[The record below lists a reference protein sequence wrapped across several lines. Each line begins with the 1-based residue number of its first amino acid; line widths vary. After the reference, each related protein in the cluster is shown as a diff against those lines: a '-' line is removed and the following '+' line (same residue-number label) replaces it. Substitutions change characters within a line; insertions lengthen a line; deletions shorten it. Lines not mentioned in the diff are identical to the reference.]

1 MLFLRGSYKEPS
13 LLPYLGISR
22 HAPSSVKVVLAR
34 YIKTRDNACSCRVA
48 VDTEPMDIVLLFA
61 LIFLNGAFAMSEMAL
76 VASRKARLMRL
87 AEEGDQ
93 GALAAIRLG
102 EQPTRF
108 MSTIQIGITSI
119 GILNGIV
126 GEAALAGPITPL
138 LLAAGL
144 SVKTSALVATGFAV
158 VFITFFSIVLGE
170 LVPKRIGQSHPEAIA
185 RLVARPIN
193 LLAQVTKPFV
203 VALTSSTTLL
213 MKLLGVKDAKQD
225 VVTEEEMHAML
236 KETADSG
243 VIEMHEHAMVRNVF
257 RLDDRQLGSLMV
269 PRSNIVTLDVNNT
282 FEENMHI
289 VQSSDRARFPVV
301 RGGLDDLVGVINAR
315 KWLANAM
322 SGGERELD
330 KQTLRQPLFVPETIT
345 GMELLKNFKESGVAV
360 AFVIDEYS
368 EVQGIITMQ
377 DLIEAI
383 TGEFTPRDP
392 DNAWARKLD
401 DGGWLLDGHIPV
413 PELKDVLE
421 LKDVPEEE
429 RGHYNTLS
437 GMFMFVAG
445 KLPQEAD
452 HIDWDGWR
460 FTIVDMDNRIIDKV
474 QAKLIES
481 VVVKDAVTVES
492 P

>member
-1 MLFLRGSYKEPS
+1 
-13 LLPYLGISR
+13 
-22 HAPSSVKVVLAR
+22 
-34 YIKTRDNACSCRVA
+34 
-48 VDTEPMDIVLLFA
+48 MDIVLLFA

-87 AEEGDQ
+87 AEGGDK
-93 GALAAIRLG
+93 GALAALRLG

-126 GEAALAGPITPL
+126 GEAAVSGLVTPG
-138 LLAAGL
+138 LLAAGFAE
-144 SVKTSALVATGFAV
+144 KTAAGIATGFSV

-185 RLVARPIN
+185 RLAARPIN

-213 MKLLGVKDAKQD
+213 MKLLGIKDAKND
-225 VVTEEEMHAML
+225 AVTEEEMHAML
-236 KETADSG
+236 KETADAG
-243 VIEMHEHAMVRNVF
+243 LIEQDEHTMVRNVF
-257 RLDDRQLGSLMV
+257 RLDDRQIGSLMV
-269 PRSNIVTLDVNNT
+269 PRSDIVTLDLNAS
-282 FEENMHI
+282 FEDNMRI

-322 SGGERELD
+322 SGGERDLD
-330 KQTLRQPLFVPETIT
+330 KQTLRAPLFVPETIT

-368 EVQGIITMQ
+368 AVQGIITMQ

-392 DNAWARKLD
+392 ANAWAVARE
-401 DGGWLLDGHIPV
+401 DGVWWLDGHIPV
-413 PELKDVLE
+413 PELKDVLNLDE
-421 LKDVPEEE
+421 VPEEE
-429 RGHYNTLS
+429 RGHYHTLS
-437 GMFMFVAG
+437 GMFMFLVG
-445 KLPQEAD
+445 RLPLEND
-452 HIDWDGWR
+452 TIEWDGWK
-460 FTIVDMDNRIIDKV
+460 FTIMDMDGRIIDKV
-474 QAKLIES
+474 EARKMDVAASVES
-481 VVVKDAVTVES
+481 VVVLEATS
-492 P
+492 